1 MMLKQK
7 AFMLLCSAV
16 FMLLSQSLQAD
27 EARTSSFQVQV
38 EGQGKAIILIP
49 GLMSD
54 QRVWQQL
61 ATALK
66 PNYQLHLI
74 NLAGFAGTPALSTP
88 VKLTE
93 VTAELA
99 DYIRHQ
105 QLQQPVLIGHSMGA
119 FLAFQLASSYPQ
131 LTGKLIA
138 VDGLPYLAPVFSR
151 DSATTVAQMAPQA
164 KMMQQYYQQ
173 MTPAQLAASTE
184 QGMAIQVSRPEHA
197 AIITAM
203 AGASD
208 PATVGAVIAELLTTD
223 LRSEVHKIQ
232 QPVLLLGAGG
242 AVASEIMRPA
252 VQALYQQQINTISQ
266 ARLDFNWQARHFM
279 MWDQPE
285 WLLAQITDFI
295 KE

>member
-1 MMLKQK
+1 MLKRK
-7 AFMLLCSAV
+7 HLILLCHTV
-16 FMLLSQSLQAD
+16 FMLLSQSLKAD
-27 EARTSSFQVQV
+27 EPLTTSFKVQV
-38 EGQGKAIILIP
+38 EGKGKAIILIP

-66 PNYQLHLI
+66 PNYQLHLVS
-74 NLAGFAGTPALSTP
+74 LAGFAGTPALATSL
-88 VKLTE
+88 KLTQ
-93 VTAELA
+93 VTSELA
-99 DYIRHQ
+99 AYIQHQ
-105 QLQQPVLIGHSMGA
+105 QLKQPIVIGHSMGA
-119 FLAFQLASSYPQ
+119 FLAFQLASSYPK
-131 LTGKLIA
+131 LTGKVIA

-151 DSATTVAQMAPQA
+151 DSTTTVAQMTPQA

-173 MTPAQLAASTE
+173 MTSAQLAESAK
-184 QGMAIQVSRPEHA
+184 QGMAIQVSSAEHA
-197 AIITAM
+197 AQITKM

-242 AVASEIMRPA
+242 ALPSAAMRPA
-252 VQALYQQQINTISQ
+252 VQALYQQQINTIPQ
-266 ARLDFNWQARHFM
+266 AKLDFNWQARHFI
-279 MWDQPE
+279 MWDQPD

>member
-1 MMLKQK
+1 MLKRNTLI
-7 AFMLLCSAV
+7 LLCYTV
-16 FMLLSQSLQAD
+16 FMLLSQSLKAD
-27 EARTSSFQVQV
+27 ETPTTSFQVQV
-38 EGQGKAIILIP
+38 EGKGKAIILIP

-61 ATALK
+61 AAALK
-66 PNYQLHLI
+66 PNYQLHLVS
-74 NLAGFAGTPALSTP
+74 LAGFAGTPALATP
-88 VKLTE
+88 LKLTQ
-93 VTAELA
+93 VTSELA
-99 DYIRHQ
+99 AYIQHQ
-105 QLQQPVLIGHSMGA
+105 QLKQPMVIGHSMGA

-131 LTGKLIA
+131 LTGKVIA

-151 DSATTVAQMAPQA
+151 DSTTTVAQMAPQA

-173 MTPAQLAASTE
+173 MTSAQLAESAK
-184 QGMAIQVSRPEHA
+184 QGMAIQVSSAEHA
-197 AIITAM
+197 AIVTKM

-242 AVASEIMRPA
+242 ALPSAALRPA
-252 VQALYQQQINTISQ
+252 VQALYQQQINTIPQ
-266 ARLDFNWQARHFM
+266 AKLDFNWQARHFI
-279 MWDQPE
+279 MWDQPD

>member
-1 MMLKQK
+1 MLKRK
-7 AFMLLCSAV
+7 AIIMLCYTA
-16 FMLLSQSLQAD
+16 FMLLSQSLKAD
-27 EARTSSFQVQV
+27 EPSATSFQVQV
-38 EGQGKAIILIP
+38 EGKGKAIILIP

-54 QRVWQQL
+54 QRVWQEL

-66 PNYQLHLI
+66 PKYQLHLI
-74 NLAGFAGTPALSTP
+74 SLAGFAGTPALTRP
-88 VKLTE
+88 LKLTQ
-93 VTAELA
+93 VTRELA
-99 DYIRHQ
+99 AYIQHQ
-105 QLQQPVLIGHSMGA
+105 QLKQPIVIGHSMGA
-119 FLAFQLASSYPQ
+119 FLAFQLASSYPK
-131 LTGKLIA
+131 LTGKVIA

-151 DSATTVAQMAPQA
+151 DSSTTVAQMAPQA

-173 MTPAQLAASTE
+173 MTSAQLAESAK
-184 QGMAIQVSRPEHA
+184 QGMAVQVSSADHA
-197 AIITAM
+197 TRITQM

-242 AVASEIMRPA
+242 ALPSDNMRPA
-252 VQALYQQQINTISQ
+252 VQALYQQQINTIPEVK
-266 ARLDFNWQARHFM
+266 LDFNWQARHFM
-279 MWDQPE
+279 MWDQPD

>member
-1 MMLKQK
+1 MMLKK
-7 AFMLLCSAV
+7 STFILLCFTV
-16 FMLLSQSLQAD
+16 FMLLNQNLKAGQPA
-27 EARTSSFQVQV
+27 TSNFQVQV

-61 ATALK
+61 AKALK
-66 PNYQLHLI
+66 PHYQLHFI
-74 NLAGFAGTPALSTP
+74 SLAGFAGTPALATP
-88 VKLTE
+88 LKLTQ
-93 VTAELA
+93 VTSELA
-99 DYIRHQ
+99 TYIQQQ
-105 QLQQPVLIGHSMGA
+105 QLKQPIVIGHSMGA

-131 LTGKLIA
+131 LTGKIIA

-151 DSATTVAQMAPQA
+151 DSSTTAAQMAPQA

-173 MTPAQLAASTE
+173 MTPVQLAASAK
-184 QGMAIQVSRPEHA
+184 QGMAIQVSQPEHA

-208 PATVGAVIAELLTTD
+208 PTTVGAVIAELLTTD

-242 AVASEIMRPA
+242 ALTSEAMRPA
-252 VQALYQQQINTISQ
+252 VQALYQQQINTIPQ
-266 ARLDFNWQARHFM
+266 AKLDFNWQARHFM

>member
-1 MMLKQK
+1 MMLKK
-7 AFMLLCSAV
+7 STFILLCFTV
-16 FMLLSQSLQAD
+16 FMSLNQSIKAEQPA
-27 EARTSSFQVQV
+27 TTHFQVRV

-61 ATALK
+61 AKALK
-66 PNYQLHLI
+66 PHYQLHFI
-74 NLAGFAGTPALSTP
+74 SLAGFAGTPALAKP
-88 VKLTE
+88 IQLTQ
-93 VTAELA
+93 VNIELA
-99 DYIRHQ
+99 SYIQHQ
-105 QLQQPVLIGHSMGA
+105 QLKQPIIIGHSIGA
-119 FLAFQLASSYPQ
+119 FLAFQLASTYPK
-131 LTGKLIA
+131 LTGKIVA
-138 VDGLPYLAPVFSR
+138 VDGLPFLAPVFSR
-151 DSATTVAQMAPQA
+151 NSTTTALQMAAQA
-164 KMMQQYYQQ
+164 KMMQQYYQR
-173 MTPAQLAASTE
+173 MSPAQLAESTE
-184 QGMAIQVSRPEHA
+184 QGMAIQVSQPEHA
-197 AIITAM
+197 AVISQM

-223 LRSEVHKIQ
+223 LRSQVHKIQ

-242 AVASEIMRPA
+242 ALPSDSMRPS
-252 VQALYQQQINTISQ
+252 VQALYQQQISTIPK

>member
-1 MMLKQK
+1 MLKTK
-7 AFMLLCSAV
+7 NLILLCYTA
-16 FMLLSQSLQAD
+16 FMLLSQSLKAD
-27 EARTSSFQVQV
+27 ETPAPSFQVQV
-38 EGQGKAIILIP
+38 EGKGKAIILIP

-66 PNYQLHLI
+66 PNYQLHLVS
-74 NLAGFAGTPALSTP
+74 LAGFAGTPALTTP
-88 VKLTE
+88 LKLTQ
-93 VTAELA
+93 VTSELA
-99 DYIRHQ
+99 AYIQHQ
-105 QLQQPVLIGHSMGA
+105 QLKQPIVIGHSMGA

-131 LTGKLIA
+131 LTGKVIA

-151 DSATTVAQMAPQA
+151 DSTTTVTQMAPQA
-164 KMMQQYYQQ
+164 KMMQQFYQQ
-173 MTPAQLAASTE
+173 MTAVQLAESAQ
-184 QGMAIQVSRPEHA
+184 QGMAIQVSQQEHA
-197 AIITAM
+197 AIITKM
-203 AGASD
+203 AGTSD

-242 AVASEIMRPA
+242 ALPSAAMRPA
-252 VQALYQQQINTISQ
+252 VQALYQQQINTIPQ
-266 ARLDFNWQARHFM
+266 AKLDFNWQARHFI
-279 MWDQPE
+279 MWDQPD

>member
-1 MMLKQK
+1 MFKKYLLI
-7 AFMLLCSAV
+7 LLCSAA
-16 FMLLSQSLQAD
+16 FITTSQHLKAD
-27 EARTSSFQVQV
+27 EIPEPSFQVQV

-61 ATALK
+61 VTELK
-66 PNYQLHLI
+66 ADHQLHQI
-74 NLAGFAGTPALSTP
+74 NLAGFAGTKALTSP
-88 VKLTE
+88 LKLTQ
-93 VTAELA
+93 VT
-99 DYIRHQ
+99 Q
-105 QLQQPVLIGHSMGA
+105 QLAAYIQQHQLQKPVLIGHSMGA
-119 FLAFQLASSYPQ
+119 FLAFQLASSHPQ
-131 LTGKLIA
+131 LTGEIIA

-151 DSATTVAQMAPQA
+151 DSNTSVAQMLPQA

-173 MTPAQLAASTE
+173 MTAGQLAESTK
-184 QGMAIQVSRPEHA
+184 QSIAVQVSSAEHA
-197 AIITAM
+197 ALITEM
-203 AGASD
+203 ARQSD
-208 PATVGAVIAELLTTD
+208 PTTVGAVIAELLTTD

-242 AVASEIMRPA
+242 ALPSEAMRPA
-252 VQALYQQQINTISQ
+252 VQALYQQQINTIPQ
-266 ARLDFNWQARHFM
+266 AKLDFNWQARHFI

>member
-1 MMLKQK
+1 
-7 AFMLLCSAV
+7 
-16 FMLLSQSLQAD
+16 MLLSQSLQAD

-173 MTPAQLAASTE
+173 MTPA
-184 QGMAIQVSRPEHA
+184 
-197 AIITAM
+197 
-203 AGASD
+203 
-208 PATVGAVIAELLTTD
+208 
-223 LRSEVHKIQ
+223 
-232 QPVLLLGAGG
+232 
-242 AVASEIMRPA
+242 
-252 VQALYQQQINTISQ
+252 
-266 ARLDFNWQARHFM
+266 
-279 MWDQPE
+279 
-285 WLLAQITDFI
+285 
-295 KE
+295 